1 MSSGSDSLIFPAR
14 QRASKQGEAIFQATV
29 EPFTGEYGG
38 QRNLTVFSASDILRR
53 SGPLKVLFEVLMEWS
68 TRPRRP
74 DQPFGSWADDL
85 AAAFVRLE
93 PRRLTDQTFEGAIS
107 RVDAAPIQ
115 ISLVTATRHTVLR
128 LASHIVLSTDDIC
141 FVNLQ
146 LEGLGRTTQ
155 RSYEQI
161 SAPGD
166 LALADTTEPFE
177 IANRHDFKLYCFA
190 IPRPLLPKGL
200 LDRPRL
206 SLSRTETGRALSTT
220 LAGYAELCLSDRQ
233 NPRTSALI
241 GAHVVDLISHAP
253 EILTDT
259 SVERVHIP
267 VLLSMMLNHIDRHSD
282 DPELGAATL
291 AARFRCSE
299 RYVHRLFAT
308 TGRSVGE
315 HVNARRIAA
324 CTRKL
329 LDRNS
334 THKSIAEIALAAGF
348 RDISHFNH
356 LFKRCNGLAPRE
368 FRRAAAIR

>member
-1 MSSGSDSLIFPAR
+1 
-14 QRASKQGEAIFQATV
+14 
-29 EPFTGEYGG
+29 
-38 QRNLTVFSASDILRR
+38 
-53 SGPLKVLFEVLMEWS
+53 MEWS
-68 TRPRRP
+68 TKPRHP

-93 PRRLTDQTFEGAIS
+93 PRRLADQPFEGAIS

-115 ISLVTATRHTVLR
+115 VSLVTATRHSVLR
-128 LASHIVLSTDDIC
+128 LAPHITLSTDDLC

-155 RSYEQI
+155 RGHEQI

-177 IANRHDFKLYCFA
+177 IANGHDFKLFCFA
-190 IPRPLLPKGL
+190 IPRQLLPKGL
-200 LDRPRL
+200 LDHPRL
-206 SLSRTETGRALSTT
+206 NLSTTEAGRALSRT
-220 LAGYAELCLSDRQ
+220 LAGYAELCLSGGQ
-233 NPRTSALI
+233 LPTSALI

-253 EILTDT
+253 EILADVP
-259 SVERVHIP
+259 VERVHVP
-267 VLLSMMLNHIDRHSD
+267 VLLSMMLDHIDRHSD
-282 DPELGAATL
+282 DPELDAATL

-315 HVNARRIAA
+315 HVNEKRIAA

-329 LDRNS
+329 LDHNS
-334 THKSIAEIALAAGF
+334 AHRTIAEIAFAAGF
-348 RDISHFNH
+348 RDISHFNR
-356 LFKRCNGLAPRE
+356 LFKRRKGLPPRE
-368 FRRAAAIR
+368 FRRAMAPR